1 MPACVARVRTLRSK
15 YSLCLIIGDVDW
27 FKKYNDSYGHQ
38 AGDNC
43 LQSVANLLKRN
54 AKRISDLVARY
65 GGEEFALILP
75 ITNGEQATSIVE
87 KMIMDFRDLNIPHS
101 LSEYGHVTMSFG
113 IAVVVPQEDQT
124 VELFLK
130 TADNA
135 LYSAKKGGRNKCVM
149 LNYDKQM

>member
-15 YSLCLIIGDVDW
+15 CSLCLIIGDVDW

-43 LQSVANLLKRN
+43 LQSVAKLLKRN
-54 AKRISDLVARY
+54 DKRISDLVARY

-135 LYSAKKGGRNKCVM
+135 LYPAKKGGRNKCVM